1 MIVGDVAQAEK
12 DYRTALNTVRCYCNM
27 HKYKFKLVEDS
38 EYRQI
43 CGQRDFMFRRHCIVA
58 ELLKN
63 TEWLMFLDA
72 DVAVV
77 NPNVLLEEYI
87 DPAFDI
93 TFYDRFVNWEVAAGS
108 YIVRNTQWSQDFLR
122 KFADFE
128 SQLPNS
134 FHGTD
139 NGALHVFLQRAF
151 YPQLAD
157 ESQVCLRIWERS
169 TNWNDLFTFE
179 ACIRTVM
186 GDAHEFGKARILKKG
201 TAWLR
206 DIWLTDSKWSP
217 ERDFMLHGLKDS
229 NQISYAQG
237 LFVNLIFTRFNWR
250 SPFLSRLNLNDC
262 TTREYAENWEYN
274 EDLKVP
280 RKEIEKALNRR
291 FAEVERERWLSL
303 VQVSEYV

>member
-108 YIVRNTQWSQDFLR
+108 YI
-122 KFADFE
+122 
-128 SQLPNS
+128 
-134 FHGTD
+134 
-139 NGALHVFLQRAF
+139 VFLQRAF